1 MPKVSKAQNYAI
13 QYLSENG
20 KDPEDISKE
29 LNVSLTQ
36 VKKISSTHTKSITDE
51 DGNGSRVMDPTLS
64 MQMDEQRKANNLK
77 PSIGSQE
84 HIFRPKK

>member
-20 KDPEDISKE
+20 KDPEDIAKE

-51 DGNGSRVMDPTLS
+51 EGNGSRVMDPTLS

-77 PSIGSQE
+77 SSTNNHE